1 MNPMPDTVIDEL
13 REVRHQ
19 ISASFG
25 HDAAK
30 LVAYLMQYQKQFH
43 DRLLYVPDE
52 ISLDNQNRTPAVARC
67 RGKRIK
73 PISPNCANCKKKFR
87 IGSCNPPDWHGPVA
101 GGPCDFSLGEPQPM
115 IHTLRS
121 LVRLLK
127 ISTLADKP
135 SPAFPQTGLK

>member
-1 MNPMPDTVIDEL
+1 MPDTVIDEL

-73 PISPNCANCKKKFR
+73 PRTTSPRGNFICGEIHNHR
-87 IGSCNPPDWHGPVA
+87 TRPSSDRPNPHSAPY
-101 GGPCDFSLGEPQPM
+101 
-115 IHTLRS
+115 R
-121 LVRLLK
+121 
-127 ISTLADKP
+127 
-135 SPAFPQTGLK
+135 